1 MMKDS
6 FFYRNYLDMF
16 YPVHVSWIHEKIT
29 RTYAQCGYSAQLNQ
43 LLREGIDLTTGNK
56 KYNER
61 NRDYVFMLVNSLIYQ
76 RKYESARYW
85 IDKLDENLLVEKSK
99 TEYYPGYNMTVY
111 YNLKMKICKELCN
124 NINAKEIMISVDPD
138 IKDYMER
145 IMLGVEENLKYYKE
159 QTDQVGFMIDEIY
172 YLYHFIL
179 GNFDIA
185 KAYAEIIQNMKYTN
199 DNHMIIPALMF
210 AELSKASGNRAECE
224 KWMQTAKEKAEA
236 RAKFAGWTD
245 AMLYNEYSS
254 KLGVGTRI
262 DTKQK
267 LFIDF

>member
-1 MMKDS
+1 MTIDVILNNDI
-6 FFYRNYLDMF
+6 FDMF
-16 YPVHVSWIHEKIT
+16 TPINLRFKHKWISKI
-29 RTYAQCGYSAQLNQ
+29 YAESGYSSALNRA
-43 LLREGIDLTTGNK
+43 LREGIDMTNGPKRLF
-56 KYNER
+56 ER

-85 IDKLDENLLVEKSK
+85 IDKLDEDLLVEKSK

-124 NINAKEIMISVDPD
+124 NKNAKEIMISVDPD

-159 QTDQVGFMIDEIY
+159 QTDQVGFMINEIY

-185 KAYAEIIQNMKYTN
+185 KEYAEIIQNMKYTN

-267 LFIDF
+267 IFIDF